1 MDEFKISVAV
11 AILLSLIA
19 LGFISYVASDAI
31 QGAKIPDA
39 EYGIVVS
46 KGLVENGDISYYAVT
61 LENNKI
67 LYILNNSTLYDS
79 IKENSNYLFT
89 CHIDYLKHMT
99 IIDSTLQVNR
109 TGT

>member
-1 MDEFKISVAV
+1 MDAFKVSVAV
-11 AILLSLIA
+11 AILLSWIA

-39 EYGIVVS
+39 EYGIVAS
-46 KGLVENGDISYYAVT
+46 KGLIENGEKGYYTVT

-79 IKENSNYLFT
+79 IEENLSYLFT
-89 CHIDYLKHMT
+89 CHIDYLKHMI
-99 IIDSTLQVNR
+99 IIDSVLQVNR
-109 TGT
+109 TAT

>member
-1 MDEFKISVAV
+1 MDAFKVSVAV
-11 AILLSLIA
+11 AILLSLIT

-46 KGLVENGDISYYAVT
+46 KGVIENDDIGYYTVS

-67 LYILNNSTLYDS
+67 LYILNNSTLYNKIQVNQS
-79 IKENSNYLFT
+79 YLFE
-89 CHIDYLKHMT
+89 CRINFNNKMI
-99 IIDSTLQVNR
+99 IIDKATQPPGR
-109 TGT
+109 AP